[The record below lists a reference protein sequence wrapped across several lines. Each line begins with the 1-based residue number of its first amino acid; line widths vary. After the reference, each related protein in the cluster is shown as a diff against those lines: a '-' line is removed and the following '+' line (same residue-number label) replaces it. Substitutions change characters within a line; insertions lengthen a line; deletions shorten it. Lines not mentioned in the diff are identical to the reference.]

1 MACESATL
9 SLLGGLRSLP
19 GDLRSFAILI
29 LALALPPAVNADLAS
44 SAFLALALPP
54 AVTADLASSAFL
66 AHALLPAVN
75 ADLASSAFP
84 AEALLPVVNAAA
96 PGALAP
102 LKIVPTNNGVDL
114 RDCQE
119 L

>member
-29 LALALPPAVNADLAS
+29 LAP
-44 SAFLALALPP
+44 
-54 AVTADLASSAFL
+54 
-66 AHALLPAVN
+66 ALLPAVN

>member
-29 LALALPPAVNADLAS
+29 LAPALQ
-44 SAFLALALPP
+44 P